1 MSLTQSQEPSLRP
14 KPPSQVRARRSPRL
28 IALGVLLVCLGALGA
43 AGIYLMSTD
52 QVSVVVMARD
62 VARGSVI
69 SSADLTLLE
78 LPAGSKVDHV
88 EASSLDELIGQ
99 TALTDLPAGA
109 IPAARL
115 LGSAPIPMGQ
125 SLVGLLLTPGKLPA
139 TKPAV
144 GDRVSLVGLAE
155 TATAVT
161 LPAVVASV
169 PQVSED
175 GSGYIVDVL
184 VASPDAATVA
194 ALAAKGEIALITLGA
209 N

>member
-1 MSLTQSQEPSLRP
+1 MSNTQSQEPSIRP

-78 LPAGSKVDHV
+78 LSAGSNVDHI
-88 EASSLDELIGQ
+88 EASALDELVGQ

-144 GDRVSLVGLAE
+144 GDRVSLVGLTE
-155 TATAVT
+155 ATAVT

-175 GSGYIVDVL
+175 GSGYVVDVL